1 DSIGYGYTADPP
13 VTITGGGG
21 TGATATATLGR
32 GANYGRLYVL
42 TALGQTRAGARAML
56 QMEATTALTGFF
68 STGALTIDGPSPIV
82 ESMPHSFNFDVN
94 GTDIDSCVQ
103 GMEPLRPA
111 VGAYDDPNADPPT
124 HSVADIIGALPD
136 DRYDHYIGT
145 GGTPSVVNVYE
156 GLGETLG

>member
-1 DSIGYGYTADPP
+1 
-13 VTITGGGG
+13 
-21 TGATATATLGR
+21 
-32 GANYGRLYVL
+32 
-42 TALGQTRAGARAML
+42 
-56 QMEATTALTGFF
+56 F

-156 GLGETLG
+156 GLGETLGTPRGLKSVLDGVNHWPHTNTGLTVDFGSPTVPAVNYIDGNATISGGTHGYGILAVTGTLTMN